1 MTSILMTVHVLVA
14 IALVGVVLIQRGQG
28 ADIGASFGSGGA
40 QTLFGSRGSG
50 SFLGKLTGGLA
61 ATFMLTSLTLAFFT
75 QQQAVSVVER
85 AAPIQ
90 QPALP
95 TSDGGAPAGFDPA
108 SLKALKSEDTLPTAG
123 ETQHSS
129 SATLEIPISSEAPM
143 GTSSAD
149 KAASPTTSS
158 EPALPD
164 AKSAK

>member
-1 MTSILMTVHVLVA
+1 MTVHVLVA
-14 IALVGVVLIQRGQG
+14 IALVCVVLIQRGQG

-85 AAPIQ
+85 SGAIQQ

-95 TSDGGAPAGFDPA
+95 SSDGGAPAGFDPA
-108 SLKALKSEDTLPTAG
+108 SLKAKDALPAAG
-123 ETQHSS
+123 ESQQSS
-129 SATLEIPISSEAPM
+129 SAVLEIPVSNETP
-143 GTSSAD
+143 
-149 KAASPTTSS
+149 AASPATNDATTAAATSS

-164 AKSAK
+164 AEGAK

>member
-1 MTSILMTVHVLVA
+1 MTVHVLVA

-85 AAPIQ
+85 SGAIQ

-95 TSDGGAPAGFDPA
+95 SSDGGTPAGFDPA
-108 SLKALKSEDTLPTAG
+108 SLKAKDALPAAG
-123 ETQHSS
+123 EVQQSN
-129 SATLEIPISSEAPM
+129 SAALEIPVTNETP
-143 GTSSAD
+143 
-149 KAASPTTSS
+149 AASPAADNATTAPATSS

-164 AKSAK
+164 AKGAK